1 MDKSKTKVLVSIL
14 KGSALYESVPHDEKI
29 SLLLRLAEENPSL
42 FRSEVAASNEYDL
55 KQEAQA
61 NRDGRSIRAI

>member
-14 KGSALYESVPHDEKI
+14 RDSALYESVPHDEKI
-29 SLLLRLAEENPSL
+29 SLLLRLTEENPSL
-42 FRSEVAASNEYDL
+42 FRSELAAGNEYEL

-61 NRDGRSIRAI
+61 NRA